1 MRFLDARGLVI
12 DTSQR
17 ANRNSE
23 KLASTLDAVYL
34 PSHADAKSLSAAARL
49 ILREH

>member
-17 ANRNSE
+17 ANLNSE
-23 KLASTLDAVYL
+23 KLASALDAVYL
-34 PSHADAKSLSAAARL
+34 PLPHADAKSLSAAAQANL
-49 ILREH
+49 T